1 MKKREKYG
9 RGKDTAD
16 GRIPKREEYSR
27 SKKEKREEYGRGKDT
42 EEGRIPKREEYD
54 RRKNTVGGRRKKR

>member
-9 RGKDTAD
+9 RGKDTED

-27 SKKEKREEYGRGKDT
+27 SKKEEREEYGRGKDT

-54 RRKNTVGGRRKKR
+54 RRKIR